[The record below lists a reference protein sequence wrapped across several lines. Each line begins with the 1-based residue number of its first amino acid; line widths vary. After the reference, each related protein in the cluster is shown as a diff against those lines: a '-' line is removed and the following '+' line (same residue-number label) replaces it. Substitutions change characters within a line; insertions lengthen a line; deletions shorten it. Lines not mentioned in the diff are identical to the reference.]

1 MNTKGIIKLGLA
13 AIVAASLHTN
23 AVAAEKQGYI
33 LTEADIRYCGL
44 IETLAK
50 SSAKGFQTGIPY
62 SKSLAALQGS
72 GFSPETYSNLKA
84 MLDGAHKQ
92 HRYFTKELQERV
104 ATEYADKWFKACT
117 DAIIEDEE
125 GR

>member
-1 MNTKGIIKLGLA
+1 MSITKLGIA
-13 AIVAASLHTN
+13 ALVAATIHTN

-44 IETLAK
+44 IERYAK
-50 SSAKGFQTGIPY
+50 SSVSAFQKGVPY
-62 SKSLAALQGS
+62 SKALAVLQGS
-72 GFSPETYSNLKA
+72 ENDPDTYSGLKA
-84 MLDGAHKQ
+84 VLDGAHRQ

-104 ATEYADKWFKACT
+104 ATEYADKWFKACI
-117 DAIIEDEE
+117 DSIIEDEE

>member
-1 MNTKGIIKLGLA
+1 MNTKNIVKLVLA
-13 AIVAASLHTN
+13 TVVAASLNTN

-44 IETLAK
+44 IERYAK
-50 SSAKGFQTGIPY
+50 SAAKGAQMGVPY
-62 SKSLAALQGS
+62 SKALAALHDSELEQD
-72 GFSPETYSNLKA
+72 TYSGLKA
-84 MLDGAHKQ
+84 VLDGAHKQ
-92 HRYFTKELQERV
+92 HKYFSEELQERV

-117 DAIIEDEE
+117 DAIIDDEE

>member
-1 MNTKGIIKLGLA
+1 MNVIKLGLA
-13 AIVAASLHTN
+13 TIIATTLHIN

-44 IETLAK
+44 IERYAK
-50 SSAKGFQTGIPY
+50 SSVSAFQKGVPY
-62 SKSLAALQGS
+62 SKALAVLQGS
-72 GFSPETYSNLKA
+72 ENDPDTYSGLKA
-84 MLDGAHKQ
+84 VLDGAHRQ

-104 ATEYADKWFKACT
+104 ATEYADKWFKACI
-117 DAIIEDEE
+117 DSIIEDEE